1 MVQSA
6 PTAPFGSQALSVNEL
21 RSAIEHVALL
31 SRTHAVVVRAVSGVP
46 RRYTRRGGEVRYP
59 RAVRWLYHIVP
70 RGTEIADTFA
80 PASLASEGFVHCSL
94 LGEVRESARLHFPE
108 GAALDVL
115 CIDPR
120 RVDAR
125 VELAATP
132 RGAMPHIYGAIPRDA
147 IAEVLPLD
155 ALEAAPDRVI
165 GTHFG
170 FVAFEGM
177 TLLDLVGALDPI
189 SRIASMGFDPRSRV
203 TVMSAVR
210 PRVWS
215 FGGAGLVADRVRP
228 PLDEFD
234 VLIVPGG
241 HGTRALAGDP
251 DVIEW
256 LATFPRNRLLAS
268 VCTGSL
274 LLGAAGCLKG
284 LRATS
289 HRSVLA
295 ELSAYGATPTDA
307 RLVDEGRVITAGG
320 VSCALD
326 LGIHLVRRLE
336 GDEVAAK
343 IAAQMQLPPGFT
355 GLRAE
360 SA

>member
-1 MVQSA
+1 
-6 PTAPFGSQALSVNEL
+6 
-21 RSAIEHVALL
+21 
-31 SRTHAVVVRAVSGVP
+31 VS
-46 RRYTRRGGEVRYP
+46 YP
-59 RAVRWLYHIVP
+59 RPVRWLYHIVP

-80 PASLASEGFVHCSL
+80 PASLASEGFIHCSM

-108 GAALDVL
+108 GAQLDVL

-132 RGAMPHIYGAIPRDA
+132 RGPMPHIHGAIPRDA

-155 ALEAAPDRVI
+155 AIDTAPDRVT

-170 FVAFEGM
+170 FVAFDGM

-189 SRIASMGFDPRSRV
+189 SRIASMGFDPHSRT

-215 FGGAGLVADRVRP
+215 LGGAALVVDRVRP
-228 PLDEFD
+228 PLDELD

-241 HGTRALAGDP
+241 HGTRALARDP
-251 DVIEW
+251 EVTEW
-256 LATFPRNRLLAS
+256 LATFPKNRLLAS
-268 VCTGSL
+268 VCTGSF

-284 LRATS
+284 LRATT
-289 HRSVLA
+289 HRTMLA
-295 ELSAYGATPTDA
+295 ELAAYGAIPTDA
-307 RLVDEGRVITAGG
+307 RIVDEGRIVTAAG

-326 LGIHLVRRLE
+326 LGIYIVRRLE
-336 GDEVAAK
+336 GDEVAST
-343 IAAQMQLPPGFT
+343 IAAQMQLPPQFVT
-355 GLRAE
+355 
-360 SA
+360 